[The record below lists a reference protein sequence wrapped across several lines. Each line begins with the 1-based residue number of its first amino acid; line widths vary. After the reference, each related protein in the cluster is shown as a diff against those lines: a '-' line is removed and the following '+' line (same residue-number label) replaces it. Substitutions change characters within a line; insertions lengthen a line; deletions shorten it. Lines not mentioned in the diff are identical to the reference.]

1 MVAATRTMVSPCRT
15 TTAPPACRAKSPAS
29 NEMVFPSISI
39 SIDFHLFWYLFLSI
53 FIYLNLYSYLFVSGV
68 AIAVSFFLVYRT
80 FSLKAALFC
89 ALILVVAVALLRS
102 SLTTASNELNGI
114 EHWNS
119 IRDSGSPV
127 LLYLYSDL

>member
-1 MVAATRTMVSPCRT
+1 
-15 TTAPPACRAKSPAS
+15 
-29 NEMVFPSISI
+29 
-39 SIDFHLFWYLFLSI
+39 LFN
-53 FIYLNLYSYLFVSGV
+53 YLNLHSYLLVSGV
-68 AIAVSFFLVYRT
+68 VFAVSFFLVYRT

-89 ALILVVAVALLRS
+89 VLILLVAVALLRS

-114 EHWNS
+114 EHWNL